1 MSSVSATNRST
12 PGPTAP
18 ASFAGA
24 GNATT
29 HTDAA
34 DTAASAA
41 NAETNG
47 SGGGLANKT
56 PLLDLTGIDLGARAL
71 SRQDLERWNPHRGD
85 MALIDWIVWHSPD
98 FRQGIALKQVRR
110 EEFWVP
116 GHFPGKPM
124 FPGVLMIETGAQLGV
139 FLYNARFPKPKI
151 AAFTR
156 IEDASFRSAVEP
168 GDNLVILST
177 EVRFSPRRFVSDIQ
191 GWVLD
196 DRNQLSRLAFDARIH
211 GVAIDDARIKI

>member
-1 MSSVSATNRST
+1 MSI
-12 PGPTAP
+12 P
-18 ASFAGA
+18 AS
-24 GNATT
+24 
-29 HTDAA
+29 TDEAH
-34 DTAASAA
+34 ASAA
-41 NAETNG
+41 LSPDAPNG
-47 SGGGLANKT
+47 AGSAAGGKAPIFDLAAI
-56 PLLDLTGIDLGARAL
+56 DLTARAL
-71 SRQDLERWNPHRGD
+71 SRQELERWNPHRGD

-98 FRQGIALKQVRR
+98 FRQGVALKQVRR

-168 GDNLVILST
+168 GDNLLILSQ

-196 DRNQLSRLAFDARIH
+196 EHHKPDRLAFDARIH
-211 GVAIDDARIKI
+211 GMAIDDARARV

>member
-1 MSSVSATNRST
+1 MNPETDGSAGVAVHAVHAGQASGHAARRADNGDDSASATGSKS
-12 PGPTAP
+12 PL
-18 ASFAGA
+18 FA
-24 GNATT
+24 
-29 HTDAA
+29 
-34 DTAASAA
+34 
-41 NAETNG
+41 
-47 SGGGLANKT
+47 
-56 PLLDLTGIDLGARAL
+56 LDGIDLAARAL

-85 MALIDWIVWHSPD
+85 MALVDWIVWHSD
-98 FRQGIALKQVRR
+98 DYRRGVALKQVRR

-168 GDNLVILST
+168 GDNLLILSA

-196 DRNQLSRLAFDARIH
+196 DDHRLSRLAFDARIH
-211 GVAIDDARIKI
+211 GMAIDDARAR